1 MEHASYMPKRTLS
14 LVCGLILLLMAIE
27 ASIVY
32 AEKSSSVP
40 VFEVD
45 AVDEIYHSNDSWTQ
59 GFAIY
64 NGSLFESTGNYGNSS
79 LKELDMETGEELRK
93 LTLNNSYFAEGIAI
107 VNDKLILLTWR
118 ENIAFVV
125 DLNTFE
131 IISNYSYQ
139 GEGWGICYDGTHL
152 VMSDGSN
159 ELYFRDP
166 STFEINN
173 TLNVTISG
181 ENFDGSINEL
191 ECVNNTIYANVWY
204 KNEIISIDSGSGNIT
219 SIIEVNGLDS
229 QNKTTYHEILNGI
242 AYDENSNTFLITGKN
257 WPSIYRVKFVETHD
271 LEINE
276 GEIVLDDVVEPS
288 MMMPTLVIL
297 FAVIVWALDIKLRR
311 KVKEEVDKPDTIGE
325 VG

>member
-14 LVCGLILLLMAIE
+14 SVCGLILLLITIE

-32 AEKSSSVP
+32 AEKSSAVP

-45 AVDEIYHSNDSWTQ
+45 AIDEIYHSNVSWTQ

-79 LKELDMETGEELRK
+79 LKELDMETGVVLREL
-93 LTLNNSYFAEGIAI
+93 TFNNSYFAEGIAI
-107 VNDKLILLTWR
+107 VDDTLILLTWR
-118 ENIAFVV
+118 ENIAFIV
-125 DLNTFE
+125 DLDTFE

-181 ENFDGSINEL
+181 EDYDGSINEL

-204 KNEIISIDSGSGNIT
+204 KNEIITIDSDSGNIT
-219 SIIEVNGLDS
+219 SIIEVSGLDS

-242 AYDENSNTFLITGKN
+242 AYDDNSNTFFITGKN
-257 WPSIYRVKFVETHD
+257 WSSIYQVTFVEKQGM
-271 LEINE
+271 EIND
-276 GEIVLDDVVEPS
+276 GGIVQENMTEPS
-288 MMMPTLVIL
+288 MMILILVIL
-297 FAVIVWALDIKLRR
+297 FALIVWALDLKLRR

-325 VG
+325 V